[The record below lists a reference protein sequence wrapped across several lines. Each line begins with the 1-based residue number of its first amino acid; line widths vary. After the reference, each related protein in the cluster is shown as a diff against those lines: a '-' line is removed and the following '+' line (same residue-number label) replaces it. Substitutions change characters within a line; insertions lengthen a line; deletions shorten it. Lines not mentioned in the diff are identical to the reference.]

1 MTIYRWRIFRRPILG
16 KPDRV
21 VEYTKAA
28 VALHNYL
35 RTTECSM
42 YCPPGFADSE
52 DGAGNIIDGG
62 WRSDEENCTS
72 FTNISQTSSN
82 R

>member
-1 MTIYRWRIFRRPILG
+1 
-16 KPDRV
+16 
-21 VEYTKAA
+21 
-28 VALHNYL
+28 
-35 RTTECSM
+35 M

-82 R
+82 RYLN